1 MARQPYP
8 LQALRELRER
18 RAEASA
24 EALARQVARSA
35 TFAAALGEHERV
47 RREHAERLT
56 LVLEQE
62 RQRLAAGPVSG
73 AELRRASDF
82 EQAERAALA
91 VTVAVE
97 AQARAALAREQAEEQ
112 RLRAELGRAEAE
124 AKLVRDHEASFYE
137 KQVDAALRAEE
148 EAALERWN
156 ALHR

>member
-35 TFAAALGEHERV
+35 TFAAALGERERA
-47 RREHAERLT
+47 RREHAERLA

-62 RQRLAAGPVSG
+62 RHRLAAGPVSG

-82 EQAERAALA
+82 EQADRAALA
-91 VTVAVE
+91 VTVAAE
-97 AQARAALAREQAEEQ
+97 AEARAALAREQAEEQ
-112 RLRAELGRAEAE
+112 RLCAELAQAEAE
-124 AKLVRDHEASFYE
+124 AKLVRDHEASFHE